1 MVVNDLDKKF
11 YKISD
16 VAEILGVPAST
27 LRFWEK
33 QFTIIKPR
41 RNAKNIRFYTPQDI
55 ETIRKVYYLVKE
67 KGLKL
72 EQATL
77 EMCGTCDKVTISK
90 DDTIIAGGAGSKD
103 AIADRVIAIKKEI
116 ENSTSSYDKEKLQ
129 ERLAKL
135 AGGVAVLYIGANSE
149 VEMKEKKDRVDDDI

>member
-1 MVVNDLDKKF
+1 MDVSDLDKKF

-16 VAEILGVPAST
+16 VAEILGIPAST

-72 EQATL
+72 DAAQEQICRNRANV
-77 EMCGTCDKVTISK
+77 DKRFEVIERLKGIRQELTDIL
-90 DDTIIAGGAGSKD
+90 D
-103 AIADRVIAIKKEI
+103 AMG
-116 ENSTSSYDKEKLQ
+116 KLQ
-129 ERLAKL
+129 
-135 AGGVAVLYIGANSE
+135 
-149 VEMKEKKDRVDDDI
+149 